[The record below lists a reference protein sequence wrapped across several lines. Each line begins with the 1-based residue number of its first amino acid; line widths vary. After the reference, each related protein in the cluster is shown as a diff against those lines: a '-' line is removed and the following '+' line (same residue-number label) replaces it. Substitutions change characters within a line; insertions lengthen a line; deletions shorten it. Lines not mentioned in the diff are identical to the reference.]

1 VFFGVLLFG
10 YPQILP
16 HYNPDMVSEC
26 DHRPV
31 SAERFNSAYTLARNS
46 EDIAIRAYQIREAG
60 KDEEADKLAEDG
72 ATLLLQRY
80 EFPSSP
86 FC

>member
-1 VFFGVLLFG
+1 MLLFG
-10 YPQILP
+10 YLQILP
-16 HYNPDMVSEC
+16 HYNPDMISEC
-26 DHRPV
+26 GHRKV
-31 SAERFNSAYTLARNS
+31 SAEGFNNAYTFAINS

-72 ATLLLQRY
+72 AALLFQRY
-80 EFPSSP
+80 EFPSFP